1 MNLLHLAGA
10 IGQVVVGVWNFPYT
24 MKNEACWLRILL
36 TGFSQLKR
44 QWWCLLTCVPPLL
57 RIIESMMTNKKIV
70 TVIINNRRA
79 VLNYP
84 VPAIRWAS
92 EEDFTGMTHYP
103 ATETEQRVVTLVPAD
118 GFTRITSH
126 DRRIL
131 CEPGRSSPAS
141 CLQHAGTSFAN
152 GALS

>member
-1 MNLLHLAGA
+1 MEEVILDVLMRAHKAGE
-10 IGQVVVGVWNFPYT
+10 GY
-24 MKNEACWLRILL
+24 L
-36 TGFSQLKR
+36 
-44 QWWCLLTCVPPLL
+44 
-57 RIIESMMTNKKIV
+57 
-70 TVIINNRRA
+70 INSEINRRA

-103 ATETEQRVVTLVPAD
+103 ATETEQRVVTMVPAD